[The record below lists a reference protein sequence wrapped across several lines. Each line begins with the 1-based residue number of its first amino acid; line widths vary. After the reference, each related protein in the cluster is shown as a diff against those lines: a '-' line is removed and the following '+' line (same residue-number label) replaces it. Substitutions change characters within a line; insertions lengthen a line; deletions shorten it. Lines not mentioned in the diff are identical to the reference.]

1 VDPETGELDADV
13 LTTGASRTQ
22 NKRRSAIRSVLKDTT
37 EPVPFD
43 DLVSMV
49 DGFDAVDIRKELDNH
64 FLEKG
69 IVYEPQDACF
79 MWT

>member
-1 VDPETGELDADV
+1 
-13 LTTGASRTQ
+13 
-22 NKRRSAIRSVLKDTT
+22 
-37 EPVPFD
+37 
-43 DLVSMV
+43 MV

-69 IVYEPQDACF
+69 LVYEPQDACF